1 MLCVTQLCCKISCQ
15 RDAYQAVQAFNL
27 QRNFDNTDY
36 FNFRCLLCVLY
47 FFVFYCFYVDFH
59 I

>member
-47 FFVFYCFYVDFH
+47 FFVFIVFT
-59 I
+59 